1 MTASAAAAAVPPA
14 AASHPGRSAMLL
26 YGLLGF
32 SAGLP
37 FYMFSTVLA
46 LRLQAHGVA
55 LTVLGFF
62 AWVQLLPT
70 LKFVW
75 APLLD
80 KYDVPGFSRFW
91 GKRRGWIMLAQLG
104 IVSAMGAMAWTAD
117 DASLP
122 VTALF
127 AVLLAFWTNSRGRSS
142 PPTCGAIAPRW
153 WRRGAGRC
161 CWPTMAAGRSPIC

>member
-1 MTASAAAAAVPPA
+1 MNDLSPDVVGTPA
-14 AASHPGRSAMLL
+14 ANRHDPAMPADRRGMLL

-32 SAGLP
+32 AAGLP

-55 LTVLGFF
+55 LTMLGFF

-80 KYDVPGFSRFW
+80 RYDIPGFGRFW

-104 IVSAMGAMAWTAD
+104 IFSAMIAMAATST

-127 AVLLAFWTNSRGRSS
+127 AVLLANCIDDG
-142 PPTCGAIAPRW
+142 PLIAAVRY
-153 WRRGAGRC
+153 
-161 CWPTMAAGRSPIC
+161 

>member
-1 MTASAAAAAVPPA
+1 MTDFAAGAAPTVPPPVPA
-14 AASHPGRSAMLL
+14 RIDRRGMLL

-32 SAGLP
+32 AAGLP

-55 LTVLGFF
+55 LAVIGFF

-80 KYDVPGFSRFW
+80 RYTIPG
-91 GKRRGWIMLAQLG
+91 L
-104 IVSAMGAMAWTAD
+104 
-117 DASLP
+117 SL
-122 VTALF
+122 
-127 AVLLAFWTNSRGRSS
+127 
-142 PPTCGAIAPRW
+142 IH
-153 WRRGAGRC
+153 
-161 CWPTMAAGRSPIC
+161 I

>member
-32 SAGLP
+32 AAGLP

-62 AWVQLLPT
+62 AWVQLLARELRFVDPLSGRTREFTTGLT
-70 LKFVW
+70 L
-75 APLLD
+75 
-80 KYDVPGFSRFW
+80 RE
-91 GKRRGWIMLAQLG
+91 
-104 IVSAMGAMAWTAD
+104 
-117 DASLP
+117 
-122 VTALF
+122 
-127 AVLLAFWTNSRGRSS
+127 
-142 PPTCGAIAPRW
+142 
-153 WRRGAGRC
+153 AGRV
-161 CWPTMAAGRSPIC
+161 